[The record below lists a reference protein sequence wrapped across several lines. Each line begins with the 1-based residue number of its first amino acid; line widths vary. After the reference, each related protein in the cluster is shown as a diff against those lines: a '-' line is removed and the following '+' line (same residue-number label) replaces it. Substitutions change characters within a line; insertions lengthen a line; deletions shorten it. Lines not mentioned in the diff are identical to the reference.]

1 MAIRHIFTT
10 ASLALALVKTNAEN
24 SASGN
29 YGYTTA
35 YDYIVVGGGASGIIA
50 AQRFVERGSS
60 VLLLERGGPSFF
72 SSGGNYT
79 LSWNNT
85 VTPFD
90 VPALGASIGDFPGLN
105 AFCDDTPDLSGC
117 VLGGS
122 TVVNSLNYINP
133 SRDDFDAVW
142 PEGWRWDDIQT
153 SAAKLYKR
161 NPGTITP
168 SSDGR
173 YYDSAV
179 YNVLSKELTQAGYNS
194 VNTIANP
201 NDKQKIY
208 GHSAENVI
216 NGLRA
221 GPVRTYLPLAQG
233 KPNFKL
239 ELHTR
244 VIRAVR
250 KNSTVTGVEVIDKSN
265 QRRII
270 NIKKGGK
277 VIFAAGAMSTP
288 RLLFNSGIG
297 PIAQINVAKA
307 ANVTLPD
314 ESVWIIS
321 PVGVRIQDHAALFAT
336 FNVTGGNMK
345 GLTNSEIKNPSQENI
360 DLFAKGS
367 GVLAEAP
374 FRLNTFRTVTT
385 SDGHKIMIQTHCFSR
400 ANNQIS
406 VIYQVTLGT
415 TTVGS
420 MAMDAAGKAIY
431 TKSALLQTAA
441 DKEALAIE
449 LDNWL
454 AITRTPGSRLVYS
467 GGPNTNGAEII
478 KMNGI
483 STGYHVTSS
492 TIMGTDDGTKGG
504 KSVVDTNC
512 KVYGTDNLFVI
523 DLGIHPKVPSGNT
536 MVITMIAAEHAVTK
550 ILELE
555 SKAGSSG

>member
-1 MAIRHIFTT
+1 MGIRHIFTT
-10 ASLALALVKTNAEN
+10 ASLALAFARTNAEN
-24 SASGN
+24 SASGK

-35 YDYIVVGGGASGIIA
+35 YDYIIVGAGASGIIA

-60 VLLLERGGPSFF
+60 VLLLERGGPSLF
-72 SSGGNYT
+72 SSGGTST
-79 LSWNNT
+79 LPWNNT

-90 VPALGASIGDFPGLN
+90 IPSLGASLSDFPGLN

-117 VLGGS
+117 ILGGS
-122 TVVNSLNYINP
+122 TAINSMNYINP

-142 PEGWRWDDIQT
+142 PEGWRWDDIQA
-153 SAAKLYKR
+153 SAAKVYKR

-179 YNVLSKELTQAGYNS
+179 YDVLSKELAQAGYNS
-194 VNTIANP
+194 VNTVTNP
-201 NDKQKIY
+201 NDKKKIY
-208 GHSAENVI
+208 GHSAVNVI

-239 ELHTR
+239 ELHTK

-297 PIAQINVAKA
+297 PIAQIKVAKA

-314 ESVWIIS
+314 ESAWIIS
-321 PVGVRIQDHAALFAT
+321 PVGAQVQDHAALVVT
-336 FNVTGGNMK
+336 FNITGGNM
-345 GLTNSEIKNPSQENI
+345 TVVPISEINNPGQENI

-367 GVLAEAP
+367 GVLAETP
-374 FRLNTFRTVTT
+374 FRLNTFQTVTT

-400 ANNQIS
+400 TNNQID
-406 VIYQVTLGT
+406 VVYQVTLGT
-415 TTVGS
+415 TSVGS

-431 TKSALLQTAA
+431 TKSPLLQTAA

-454 AITRTPGSRLVYS
+454 ALTRTPGSRLAYA
-467 GGPNTNGAEII
+467 GGSNTNGAEII
-478 KMNGI
+478 KANTIG
-483 STGYHVTSS
+483 SGYHLTSS

-536 MVITMIAAEHAVTK
+536 MVITMVAAEHAVTK
-550 ILELE
+550 ILKLE
-555 SKAGSSG
+555 SKGW